1 MATIHA
7 LPLRTFRRQ
16 RRVEVTLLDGTRV
29 VMRPIEPVDRDA
41 IAEGF
46 EHLSEESRYRRFMGG
61 VKRLT
66 PPILEALT
74 DVDHNDHEAWVAY
87 APDDRGSPGV
97 GVARYVRLKDDP
109 QIAEPA
115 VTVIDEY
122 QGRGLGTMMMDVL
135 ARDAV
140 GHGIRRFRA
149 YVLVENMPII
159 KILRRFGANLKVE
172 EPGVYRADIDLDV

>member
-29 VMRPIEPVDRDA
+29 VMRPIEPVDKDA
-41 IAEGF
+41 IREGF

-74 DVDHNDHEAWVAY
+74 EVDHENHEAWVAY

-97 GVARYVRLKDDP
+97 GVARYVRLKEDP
-109 QIAEPA
+109 RIAEPA

-122 QGRGLGTMMMDVL
+122 QKRGLGTMMMDVL

-140 GHGIRRFRA
+140 GHGINRFRA
-149 YVLVENMPII
+149 YVLADNQPIL
-159 KILRRFGANLKVE
+159 KILRRFGATMHVD
-172 EPGVYRADIDLDV
+172 EPGVLRADIDLDV